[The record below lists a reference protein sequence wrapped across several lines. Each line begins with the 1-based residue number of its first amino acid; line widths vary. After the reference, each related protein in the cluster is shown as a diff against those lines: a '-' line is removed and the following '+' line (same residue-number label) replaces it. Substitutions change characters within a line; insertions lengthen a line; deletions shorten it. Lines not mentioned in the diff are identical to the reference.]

1 MALTRKQGW
10 EPVGDGPPAE
20 LPRPPLSYH
29 LQLLLVVA
37 VLGAVHVWA
46 WRGVEMDLGL
56 ILNSLPHMADF
67 LSRMVPPDW
76 SVVRTVTGAV
86 VETLQIAIIGTTAG
100 VVLALPLGFLAA
112 GNVAHPLVRGVVR
125 TLLNGIR
132 SVPLILYALF
142 FVAAVGLGPLAGT
155 LATALYSVG
164 MLGKFFSEAI
174 EAIDPKPVEG
184 VLATGAGR
192 LQALRFGVLP
202 QVFPLFMAYILYRF
216 ELNVREGAILGL
228 VGAGGIGFYIT
239 LYMRSFEYGRV
250 ATLTLIILVMVAAID
265 ALSSYLRAK
274 LT

>member
-1 MALTRKQGW
+1 M
-10 EPVGDGPPAE
+10 
-20 LPRPPLSYH
+20 
-29 LQLLLVVA
+29 
-37 VLGAVHVWA
+37 
-46 WRGVEMDLGL
+46 
-56 ILNSLPHMADF
+56 
-67 LSRMVPPDW
+67 
-76 SVVRTVTGAV
+76 
-86 VETLQIAIIGTTAG
+86 
-100 VVLALPLGFLAA
+100 
-112 GNVAHPLVRGVVR
+112 RGVVR

-155 LATALYSVG
+155 LATAVYSAG

-184 VLATGAGR
+184 VLATGASR

-216 ELNVREGAILGL
+216 ELNVREGTILGL

-250 ATLTLIILVMVAAID
+250 ATLTLIILALVAAID